1 MGEHPNYAQSTL
13 MTAALQPSS
22 RITAPRPPRSTMA
35 FIGHSSSP
43 STNNNSNNNN
53 NNNSNGFHRDS
64 SSLDGA
70 TIPCKYNSNVL
81 RSRESAMSN

>member
-22 RITAPRPPRSTMA
+22 RITAPRPPCSTMA

-43 STNNNSNNNN
+43 STNNNNN

-81 RSRESAMSN
+81 RSRESPAMSN